1 MEVVECKDMHEVVC
15 ENELEGCGPS
25 EFDNRSKRAEER
37 CVELELE
44 IVRRK
49 SEYEALEAKFRA
61 LEVEKLA
68 MEEVIK
74 ALKRE
79 SDGIKEQDNSDGDEK
94 NKFFGG
100 EKGTKRIVDLT
111 EDKREEDK
119 VFQLMI
125 ENKVLE
131 SEKKKAENEVEAW
144 KEKFRELE
152 SGILKLDNNL
162 VLKGG
167 EVPLAERIRLEDGSP
182 NVNSLEDSRTTQPNK
197 RIKLED
203 GLLVE
208 RDLECSRDKDIVVDL
223 VYVGS
228 TCHSLGKGIC
238 DLQSAGSPPNGT
250 PCKHCDGIKEEKKN
264 VCMEYT
270 NSRQARKQLKFEEDG
285 SPCKKMAPSTPGGGV
300 PSSLGVINISDS
312 DDEHNITHC
321 HTRLPTDN
329 KGNKEV
335 CISLGSVLGETVGC
349 EKDMT
354 VKSCI
359 KQTDTD
365 HNVVEDTDDSNQAFL
380 LASTPKRKR
389 ASNIVTSDSESSDD
403 NIPIRK
409 LKKMHLQGKIHDQVG
424 SDSVVDNATG
434 AVTSRRRRLVRLR
447 KCGEGVGAERNYS
460 NEDVED
466 DELFE
471 EVGSDSEGE
480 SLGGFIVNSS
490 DDSESEGNDASTES
504 EDSSDDNVNFD
515 EILSKFQRNK
525 DHKSKW
531 EFEADMLAAFGKD
544 PYLCMKAVCA
554 LYRQQTCEEKI
565 SKGSLCNNYRGFSKF
580 DALRG
585 SMLAEFL
592 TGGDPNGDVN
602 KTVKE
607 LEEYDPRGVEQCR
620 TLASRYSKQ
629 LFEIYNNKED
639 PLFLPSF

>member
-1 MEVVECKDMHEVVC
+1 MEVVECKDTHEVVC
-15 ENELEGCGPS
+15 ENELEGCGTS
-25 EFDNRSKRAEER
+25 EFDNRSKGAEER
-37 CVELELE
+37 CVELESE
-44 IVRRK
+44 IVKRK

-74 ALKRE
+74 ALNRE
-79 SDGIKEQDNSDGDEK
+79 SDGIKEQDNSGGDEK
-94 NKFFGG
+94 NKYFGG
-100 EKGTKRIVDLT
+100 EKGTERIVDLT
-111 EDKREEDK
+111 EDKWEEDK

-131 SEKKKAENEVEAW
+131 CEKKKAENEVEAW
-144 KEKFRELE
+144 KEKFGELE
-152 SGILKLDNNL
+152 LGILKLDNNL

-167 EVPLAERIRLEDGSP
+167 KVPLAERIRLEDGSP
-182 NVNSLEDSRTTQPNK
+182 NVNSPEDSRTTQPNK

-203 GLLVE
+203 GLHVE

-223 VYVGS
+223 VDVGS

-238 DLQSAGSPPNGT
+238 DLQSAGSPPDGT
-250 PCKHCDGIKEEKKN
+250 LCKHRDGIKEEKKG
-264 VCMEYT
+264 VCVEYT

-300 PSSLGVINISDS
+300 PSSLSVINISDS
-312 DDEHNITHC
+312 DDELNITHC
-321 HTRLPTDN
+321 HTLLPTDD
-329 KGNKEV
+329 KGTKGV
-335 CISLGSVLGETVGC
+335 CISLRSVLGETVGC

-354 VKSCI
+354 IKNCI

-365 HNVVEDTDDSNQAFL
+365 RNVEEDTDDSNEAFL

-409 LKKMHLQGKIHDQVG
+409 RKKMHLQEKIHDQVG
-424 SDSVVDNATG
+424 SASVVDNATG
-434 AVTSRRRRLVRLR
+434 AATPRRRRLVRLR
-447 KCGEGVGAERNYS
+447 KCGEGGGAERNYS
-460 NEDVED
+460 NKDVED
-466 DELFE
+466 DELLE

-490 DDSESEGNDASTES
+490 DDSKGNDASTES

-525 DHKSKW
+525 NHKSKW

-585 SMLAEFL
+585 SVLAEFL

-607 LEEYDPRGVEQCR
+607 LKEYDPRGIEQCR

>member
-1 MEVVECKDMHEVVC
+1 MEVVECKDMHEVVG
-15 ENELEGCGPS
+15 ENELEGCGTS

-37 CVELELE
+37 CVELESE

-79 SDGIKEQDNSDGDEK
+79 SDGIKEQDNSGGDEK
-94 NKFFGG
+94 NKFLGG
-100 EKGTKRIVDLT
+100 EKGTERIVDLT
-111 EDKREEDK
+111 EDKWEEDK

-131 SEKKKAENEVEAW
+131 CEKKQAENEVEAW

-152 SGILKLDNNL
+152 LGILKLDNNL

-167 EVPLAERIRLEDGSP
+167 KVPLAERIRLEDGSP
-182 NVNSLEDSRTTQPNK
+182 NVDSPEDSRTTQPNK

-203 GLLVE
+203 GLHVE

-223 VYVGS
+223 VDV

-238 DLQSAGSPPNGT
+238 DLQSAGSTPNGT
-250 PCKHCDGIKEEKKN
+250 PCKHRDGIKEEKKG

-300 PSSLGVINISDS
+300 PSSLSVINISDS
-312 DDEHNITHC
+312 DDERNITHC
-321 HTRLPTDN
+321 HTLLPTDD
-329 KGNKEV
+329 KGSKEV

-349 EKDMT
+349 EKGMT
-354 VKSCI
+354 IKNCI

-365 HNVVEDTDDSNQAFL
+365 HNVEEDTDDSNEAFL

-403 NIPIRK
+403 NIPIIK
-409 LKKMHLQGKIHDQVG
+409 LKKMHLREKIHDQVG
-424 SDSVVDNATG
+424 SASVVDNATG
-434 AVTSRRRRLVRLR
+434 AITPRRRRLVRLR
-447 KCGEGVGAERNYS
+447 KCGEGGGAEGNYS

-471 EVGSDSEGE
+471 EVGLDSEGE

-490 DDSESEGNDASTES
+490 DDSEGNDASTKL

-585 SMLAEFL
+585 SVLAEFL

-607 LEEYDPRGVEQCR
+607 LEEYDPRGIEQCR